1 MYRKQFA
8 SNWGAVPNQIL
19 GGWQVSS
26 IITIQ
31 SGQVGNFLGS
41 RNSLALQ
48 DGGRPNATGLPLKL
62 DHPTTAAWFNTAAVV
77 IPPQGVIGNV
87 GRDVIRG
94 PAQQYWDFS
103 ALKSFRIREGH
114 SLTFRFEGFN
124 IANHPAFGRPASNVG
139 TTSVKRA
146 TFGTITTLQ
155 VPMRQIQL
163 GLKYTF

>member
-1 MYRKQFA
+1 MTPRTGWSHPSSTNSPSAKA
-8 SNWGAVPNQIL
+8 SSLPRTGAWSPIKFSAAGRSARLLPSRAGRSVI
-19 GGWQVSS
+19 SS
-26 IITIQ
+26 
-31 SGQVGNFLGS
+31 GS
-41 RNSLALQ
+41 RSSLALQ

-62 DHPTTAAWFNTAAVV
+62 DHPTTAEWFNTAAVV

-124 IANHPAFGRPASNVG
+124 I
-139 TTSVKRA
+139 
-146 TFGTITTLQ
+146 
-155 VPMRQIQL
+155 
-163 GLKYTF
+163 